1 MHLELN
7 AVFLFGIITIT
18 MNATVRD
25 YFCWFANLINCFVM
39 SAEVGRGKGKVK
51 RVDILVYQIN
61 KLPRCNNCNALLG
74 TVFEWKSTVES
85 GTN

>member
-7 AVFLFGIITIT
+7 AEFSFGIITIT

-51 RVDILVYQIN
+51 RVDILVDIKSIN
-61 KLPRCNNCNALLG
+61 SRGAITAMQYWEQCLNGSPL
-74 TVFEWKSTVES
+74 
-85 GTN
+85 